1 MRLTIKM
8 YSRYTSHSTK
18 ISDSGEVRVE
28 RVEQSIMPAPLEGKR
43 LGVMLVGLGGN
54 NGTTFAAG
62 MIAHREGLT
71 WEDKEGKHKVEFL
84 GSISQ
89 MGSVHIGY
97 DCKGKAHSRL
107 FKHITPMYSPEELVV
122 GGWDICGDD
131 LYTAATKAK
140 VIDFDLLRRLEPML
154 STIVPLPSIFSPSFI
169 ASNQGARVDNTV
181 RAPSLRLKIEQ
192 IKSDIVTFKIKHNL
206 AKVIILWTASTERF
220 HLGNWKDAQELLG
233 AVKNDDPEVPPSIL
247 FAIAA
252 IETDCI
258 FLNGSPQNTIVPS
271 VIDMARQA
279 GTFVGGEDFKT
290 GQTKLKSALVDW
302 LVSSGIKPLSIVS
315 YNHLGNNDGKNL
327 SEDPQFRSKEI
338 TKKNVIDDVVEGNP
352 VLFPEG
358 KPDHTVVIKYVPA
371 VGDSKRALDEYYS
384 KLFLNGRHTLSLHN
398 TCEDSLLAVPLM
410 LDIVLFAEL
419 FSRVKVRATYDDD
432 DDRAPSTHSL
442 DTVLSPLS
450 FFFKAPVVNKGEPT
464 INAFFRQRYG
474 LENFFRVL
482 AHLPPLDHIML
493 PLR

>member
-1 MRLTIKM
+1 M
-8 YSRYTSHSTK
+8 YSRYTSHRTK
-18 ISDSGEVRVE
+18 ILDSGEVRVE
-28 RVEQSIMPAPLEGKR
+28 KVERLIMPMPLEGKR
-43 LGVMLVGLGGN
+43 MGVMLVGLGGN

-71 WEDKEGKHKVEFL
+71 WEDKEGEHKVEFL

-97 DCKGKAHSRL
+97 DRKGKAHSRL

-122 GGWDICGDD
+122 GGWDICSDD

-140 VIDFDLLRRLEPML
+140 VIDLGLLRRLEPIL
-154 STIVPLPSIFSPSFI
+154 STMIPLPSIFSPSFV
-169 ASNQGARVDNTV
+169 ASNQAERADNIV
-181 RAPSLRLKIEQ
+181 HAPSLRLKIDQ
-192 IKSDIVTFKIKHNL
+192 IKSDIVTFKAKHNL
-206 AKVIILWTASTERF
+206 NKVIILWTASTERF
-220 HLGNWKDAQELLG
+220 HRGEWKDAQELLS
-233 AVKNDDPEVPPSIL
+233 AVGSDDPEVPPSIL

-252 IETDCI
+252 IETNCT

-271 VIDMARQA
+271 VIDLARRA

-327 SEDPQFRSKEI
+327 SEAPQFRSKEI
-338 TKKNVIDDVVEGNP
+338 TKKNVIDDVVDGNP

-358 KPDHTVVIKYVPA
+358 KPDHAVVIKYIPA

-410 LDIVLFAEL
+410 LDLVIFAEL
-419 FSRVKVRATYDDD
+419 FSRVRVRAAYD
-432 DDRAPSTHSL
+432 DDRARPTRSL

-450 FFFKAPVVNKGEPT
+450 FFFKAPVVNEGEPT

-493 PLR
+493 PVR